1 MAEAAL
7 ELQKGRK
14 QCHGSNAFPN
24 IGQSLPFRGMGWAG
38 STASLCS
45 NPLGQFGSQDSFL
58 LCDCSLL
65 GQCGGV
71 IGAELKAFLL
81 FFCMVFWH

>member
-24 IGQSLPFRGMGWAG
+24 IGHSLPFREMGWAG
-38 STASLCS
+38 SIASLCS
-45 NPLGQFGSQDSFL
+45 NPLGQFGSQTPFCSAITLCWDSVEG
-58 LCDCSLL
+58 LL
-65 GQCGGV
+65 GQN
-71 IGAELKAFLL
+71 
-81 FFCMVFWH
+81 